1 MTEDRTN
8 SCDEFVI
15 GVLLQTVLGPLLHIK
30 STDWQNYW
38 HAKSAHPYLFKE
50 SIAYSQA
57 LTIKR
62 ICSTFAKKKRKK
74 NRKIS

>member
-50 SIAYSQA
+50 SIAYSQT

-62 ICSTFAKKKRKK
+62 ISSTFEK
-74 NRKIS
+74 NRKT